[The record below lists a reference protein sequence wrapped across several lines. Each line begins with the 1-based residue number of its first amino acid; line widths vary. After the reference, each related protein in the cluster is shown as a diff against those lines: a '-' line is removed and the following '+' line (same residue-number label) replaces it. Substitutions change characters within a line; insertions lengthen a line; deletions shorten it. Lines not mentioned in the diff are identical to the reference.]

1 MSSALLK
8 KCANVL
14 RDVDYLFD
22 ELNNE
27 INNLHEELGKK
38 EDEISAIKEQIEE
51 LKTYK
56 K

>member
-27 INNLHEELGKK
+27 INNLDEELGKK
-38 EDEISAIKEQIEE
+38 EDEISALKEKIQE
-51 LKTYK
+51 LTEAK
-56 K
+56 